1 MAKILVVDD
10 EDSVRFVIK
19 ETLEQERHEVVE
31 ARTGNEAL
39 EVFERKPAE
48 LVITDLVM
56 PDKNGIDLILE
67 LKNRYPNVRILAISG
82 GGGLNGRFDYIPIA
96 ELIGARSVM
105 RKPFNIIELKQTV
118 KELLTAAH

>member
-10 EDSVRFVIK
+10 EESVRFIIK
-19 ETLEQERHEVVE
+19 ETLEQDRHEVTE

-39 EVFERKPAE
+39 AMFAQKPAE

-67 LKNRYPNVRILAISG
+67 LKSRYPNVRILAISG

-105 RKPFNIIELKQTV
+105 RKPFNIFELRDTV
-118 KELLTAAH
+118 NALLAAG

>member
-10 EDSVRFVIK
+10 EDNIRFVIK
-19 ETLEQERHEVVE
+19 EILEQDHHEVTE
-31 ARTGNEAL
+31 ARTGSEAL
-39 EVFERKPAE
+39 KIFEQKPAE

-105 RKPFNIIELKQTV
+105 RKPFNIVELRETV
-118 KELLTAAH
+118 KGILAE

>member
-10 EDSVRFVIK
+10 EENVRFIIK
-19 ETLEQERHEVVE
+19 ETLEQDHHEVAE

-39 EVFERKPAE
+39 AMFAQKPAE

-67 LKNRYPNVRILAISG
+67 LKSRCPTVRILAISG

-105 RKPFNIIELKQTV
+105 RKPFNIGELRNTV
-118 KELLTAAH
+118 NTLLGAG